1 MAEKFI
7 MFNSDCVL
15 CIVNRAVGNIP
26 ECDDEAKKLEYSK
39 RVLSIITESDEM
51 VSAPQIVA
59 AVTELKNSMFGY
71 KDDFAELKV
80 HFNKLMLSLED
91 EYAACIDK
99 AEDKLKSAIQF
110 AMLGNYIDFGAL
122 ASVDEQ
128 KLHKI
133 PEDAA
138 EFKLDECEYAHLKD
152 DLSKAKSL
160 VYLTDNCGEIV
171 MDKLLIKQ
179 LKQQYPS
186 LAIRVI
192 TRGVPVLNDA
202 TVEDAKQVGLS
213 DIVTVCG
220 NGTNIAGTCL
230 AKLPDD
236 IRKIIKDAD
245 VIIAK
250 GQGNFETMQG
260 CGLNVYYMFLC
271 KCKVFSDSFKVPS
284 CTGMLTNDRR
294 LIADKY

>member
-1 MAEKFI
+1 MAEKFVK
-7 MFNSDCVL
+7 FNSDCVL

-26 ECDDEAKKLEYSK
+26 ECDSEAKKLEYSK
-39 RVLSIITESDEM
+39 KVLEIITESDQS

-59 AVTELKNSMFGY
+59 KVTELKNKTFGY

-80 HFNKLMLSLED
+80 HFNELMLSLEK
-91 EYAACIDK
+91 EYGDCIEK
-99 AEDKLKSAIQF
+99 SEDKLKSAIQF

-122 ASVDEQ
+122 ASVDEAR
-128 KLHKI
+128 LHKI

-138 EFKLDECEYAHLKD
+138 EFEPNKAELAYLRA
-152 DLSKAKSL
+152 DLEKAGKL

-171 MDKLLIKQ
+171 MDKLFIKQ
-179 LKQQYPS
+179 IKALYPK
-186 LAIRVI
+186 IDIQVI
-192 TRGVPVLNDA
+192 VRGRPVLNDA
-202 TVEDAKQVGLS
+202 TLEDARQVGLT
-213 DIVTVCG
+213 DIVSVRG

-230 AKLPDD
+230 SIMPDQ
-236 IRKIIKDAD
+236 ISSLIKNAD
-245 VIIAK
+245 VVIAK

-284 CTGMLTNDRR
+284 CTGMLANDKR
-294 LIADKY
+294 LRSSL

>member
-1 MAEKFI
+1 MADKFLK
-7 MFNSDCVL
+7 FNSDCVL

-26 ECDDEAKKLEYSK
+26 ECDDESKKLEYSK
-39 RVLSIITESDEM
+39 KILEIIAESDEL

-59 AVTELKNSMFGY
+59 AVTELKNNMFGY
-71 KDDFAELKV
+71 KDDFKELKTY
-80 HFNKLMLSLED
+80 FNDLMLSLEG
-91 EYAACIDK
+91 EYEANIEK
-99 AEDKLKSAIQF
+99 AEDRLKSAVQF

-138 EFKLDECEYAHLKD
+138 AFELDKEEFEHLKE
-152 DLSKAKSL
+152 DLSKAKKL

-179 LKQQYPS
+179 IKQLYPK
-186 LAIRVI
+186 LEIEVI
-192 TRGVPVLNDA
+192 LRGVPVLNDV
-202 TVEDAKQVGLS
+202 TVEDAIQVGLAELVPVRS
-213 DIVTVCG
+213 

-230 AKLPDD
+230 RILPADV
-236 IRKIIKDAD
+236 RGIIEDAD

-271 KCKVFSDSFKVPS
+271 KCKVFYKTFCVPS
-284 CTGMLTNDRR
+284 CTGLLKNDRR
-294 LIADKY
+294 LKKR